1 MRKARKGKTKM
12 SEELLQKLI
21 DLVTN
26 VAPQLWE
33 IGVRQALVEGG
44 KSILIS
50 VICLLVLFVCT
61 KMGMDVLADKEYV
74 DDETGVLALV
84 LFAVALLCLIIGGS
98 EFFQGISYLLNPQY
112 YAIEIL
118 LDLVK

>member
-1 MRKARKGKTKM
+1 MA
-12 SEELLQKLI
+12 EELLQKLI

-33 IGVRQALVEGG
+33 IGVRQALIEGG

-50 VICLLVLFVCT
+50 IVCLVFLSVCVKIGT
-61 KMGMDVLADKEYV
+61 DVLKDKESI
-74 DDETGVLALV
+74 DDETGFLALA
-84 LFAVALLCLIIGGS
+84 LFAVALLCLLIGGS
-98 EFFQGISYLLNPQY
+98 EFIDGISYLLNPQY

-118 LDLVK
+118 LNLVK